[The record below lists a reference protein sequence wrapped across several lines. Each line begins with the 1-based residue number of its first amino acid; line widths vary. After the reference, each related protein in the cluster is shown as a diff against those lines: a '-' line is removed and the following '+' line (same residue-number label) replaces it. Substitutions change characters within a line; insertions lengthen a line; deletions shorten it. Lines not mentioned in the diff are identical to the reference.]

1 MSEPTLFQ
9 YAVTVKGNLDNGASV
24 HGTIFSHK
32 KLSQEEINAI
42 KNMRFDDAV
51 AYCCDVLHGKL
62 IAVE

>member
-1 MSEPTLFQ
+1 MDG
-9 YAVTVKGNLDNGASV
+9 VM
-24 HGTIFSHK
+24 
-32 KLSQEEINAI
+32 SQEEINAI